1 MKKILD
7 YIDQHEPEFIRCRR
21 QFHQIPEIG
30 MKEYETSSRIA
41 NYLEEWGFAVNK
53 IGETGVTGLL
63 KSNNPDNSE
72 NTIAIRADI
81 DALPLTE
88 ESGLDFRSTNEGVM
102 HACGH
107 DSHIAIALGAA
118 RVISHFQGKLNI
130 NVKFI
135 FQPAEETLEGAESI
149 IKGGALKN
157 PEVNAIIGLHNWP
170 DLETGSIAV
179 KEGPVMAA
187 VDKFEIEIIGRGGHG
202 ALPQQ
207 TIDPIVLGSEI
218 VNSIQKIISRNLDPQ
233 KAAVITIG
241 SFTAGTAFNIIP
253 EKAKLLGTVRT
264 FDHEIRRYIPR
275 RMEEIISGITEGS
288 GANYNF
294 NYMKGIPATINDKKL
309 TANIKEIMKNILG
322 SEKIIDDIKP
332 SMGGEDFALYQR
344 EIPGVFFWL
353 GSKNPE
359 KDTYPIHHPRYTI
372 DEDMLKTG
380 ITAFCSIIFSYK

>member
-1 MKKILD
+1 MRKILD
-7 YIDQHEPEFIRCRR
+7 YIEQHKQEFINFRR

-30 MKEYETSSRIA
+30 MEEYETSSRIID
-41 NYLEEWGFAVNK
+41 YLTEWGFKVNK
-53 IGETGVTGLL
+53 IDETGVTALL
-63 KSNNPDNSE
+63 RSNDSKK
-72 NTIAIRADI
+72 TIAIRADI
-81 DALPLTE
+81 DALPITE
-88 ESGLDFRSTNEGVM
+88 ETGLDFSSTNKGAM

-118 RVISHFQGKLNI
+118 RVISCFQEKLNV

-135 FQPAEETLEGAESI
+135 FQPAEETLEGAESMI
-149 IKGGALKN
+149 NGRALKN
-157 PEVNAIIGLHNWP
+157 PEVDAIIGLHNWP
-170 DLETGSIAV
+170 DLKTGLIAI

-218 VNSIQKIISRNLDPQ
+218 VTSLQKIISRNLDPQ

-241 SFTAGTAFNIIP
+241 SFNAGTAFNIIP

-264 FDHEIRRYIPR
+264 FDKEIRSYIPQ

-288 GANYNF
+288 RANYNF

-309 TANIKEIMKNILG
+309 TANIKDILENILG
-322 SEKIIDDIKP
+322 SENITDDVKP

-344 EIPGVFFWL
+344 EIPGTYFFL

-359 KDTYPIHHPRYTI
+359 KNTSYPIHHPGYTI

-380 ITAFCSIIFSYK
+380 VTAFCGIVFSY